1 LFLLP
6 SIFVDACDNLVM
18 ADDVA
23 TRSNPPVAT
32 VDKEKLEEAT
42 LDETPLDKVALE
54 VNVSQRPREEEP
66 SKRVV
71 ALELIVRHGIVDCL
85 LTHML

>member
-6 SIFVDACDNLVM
+6 SVFVDVGDNLVM

-23 TRSNPPVAT
+23 TPLNPPVAV

-42 LDETPLDKVALE
+42 LDGTPLDEIALE
-54 VNVSQRPREEEP
+54 MNVSQRSREEEP
-66 SKRVV
+66 SRRVV
-71 ALELIVRHGIVDCL
+71 R
-85 LTHML
+85 T